1 MGSMEQNQ
9 KVKKIKID
17 AISTKLPEFH
27 FTTTLKDTD
36 LFGIALEPAKPG
48 DKARIARKGFYSEYE
63 GDFFFTCL
71 HEISALI
78 LGQWLMKK
86 KFNESVISNCLI
98 FIDRTRKADVFINCP
113 TFMEVTVK
121 EPPQKRN
128 VIMREDISDIHNI
141 SFSGVHLRPE
151 CGVIYIFSVG
161 WRRGIYFDFLPINPK
176 EPSESGNLNLIF
188 GACHAY
194 LTFPEIYR
202 YEEFP
207 ELKRKIYHAGWFPFI
222 RILGYPFNEIYHAL
236 KNDLP
241 ISNFETKL
249 IASFNDQSIREMCNT
264 WITNQLFKKRESFL
278 KKGIDEYIEK
288 DYISAI
294 HVLYPCIEGVLQDLS
309 YDVDLKGD
317 SGEKLTTKLILYL
330 KSKNPETR
338 LLLPDNFKEYLIN
351 SYFTKFDRKA
361 EEIDLSRHSLA
372 HGAATDEGDF
382 TQVKA
387 LQTILILDQLSFY
400 MQT

>member
-1 MGSMEQNQ
+1 
-9 KVKKIKID
+9 
-17 AISTKLPEFH
+17 
-27 FTTTLKDTD
+27 
-36 LFGIALEPAKPG
+36 
-48 DKARIARKGFYSEYE
+48 
-63 GDFFFTCL
+63 
-71 HEISALI
+71 
-78 LGQWLMKK
+78 
-86 KFNESVISNCLI
+86 
-98 FIDRTRKADVFINCP
+98 
-113 TFMEVTVK
+113 
-121 EPPQKRN
+121 
-128 VIMREDISDIHNI
+128 
-141 SFSGVHLRPE
+141 
-151 CGVIYIFSVG
+151 
-161 WRRGIYFDFLPINPK
+161 
-176 EPSESGNLNLIF
+176 
-188 GACHAY
+188 
-194 LTFPEIYR
+194 
-202 YEEFP
+202 
-207 ELKRKIYHAGWFPFI
+207 
-222 RILGYPFNEIYHAL
+222 
-236 KNDLP
+236 
-241 ISNFETKL
+241 
-249 IASFNDQSIREMCNT
+249 MCNT